1 MRPSAFTLLG
11 ALLGI
16 LLLAS
21 CTSLPFRGERLR
33 RPEDVPAAL
42 ERAERRF
49 AAGRTGEALE
59 ILRQARKVSG
69 LPIEVRGQIDVGIER
84 YADKRIEELSRPGS
98 DPGEL
103 ADLLELNL
111 PRQLA
116 VTAGVRAARMRLEE
130 GRPYKAFKLIK
141 KVDSQYPLHH
151 ERREA
156 GEILARAGL
165 ALADD
170 PWSFLGLF
178 RRRDDGIEVLEYL
191 VVNYPSEARCDE
203 AYFKLGVVYAEDG
216 LWDLARQRFE
226 DLVLNYRGSPLA
238 VQAEALI
245 PRMRLL
251 AIQSPEYDRSQLVK
265 ARVEL
270 ETWLERHAG
279 SDLEPSVRIDLA
291 DCLQRLVEGD
301 LSIARFYHRVH
312 RSFGARFHAQRALEV
327 ADRAGSERLVARAA
341 SMLERIPDV
350 ASLPRREVPVGSV
363 QIDPEER
370 LGLEGQ
376 EQEP

>member
-1 MRPSAFTLLG
+1 MRSRRFAPLG
-11 ALLGI
+11 L

-21 CTSLPFRGERLR
+21 CSSLPFGGEKPR
-33 RPEDVPAAL
+33 RPEEVPAAI
-42 ERAERRF
+42 ERAERQF
-49 AAGRTGEALE
+49 EAGRTGEALAT
-59 ILRQARKVSG
+59 LRQARAVSG
-69 LPIEVRGQIDVGIER
+69 LAVETRAQLDLKIER
-84 YADKRIEELSRPGS
+84 YADKRIQELSEPGS

-103 ADLLELNL
+103 AELLKLNL

-141 KVDSQYPLHH
+141 QVDKQYPLHH
-151 ERREA
+151 ERRAA

-170 PWSFLGLF
+170 PWNFLGLF

-191 VVNYPSEARCDE
+191 VVNYPSEERCDE

-216 LWDLARQRFE
+216 LWSLARQRFE

-251 AIQSPEYDRSQLVK
+251 AIQSPEYDRAQLVQ

-270 ETWLERHAG
+270 DTWLERHAA

-291 DCLQRLVEGD
+291 DCLRRLVESD
-301 LSIARFYHRVH
+301 LSIARFYR
-312 RSFGARFHAQRALEV
+312 RIGQSFGARFHAQRAVEE
-327 ADRAGSERLVARAA
+327 ARRSGDEALVARA
-341 SMLERIPDV
+341 STLLERIPRV
-350 ASLPRREVPVGSV
+350 AALPRREVPVGSIQV
-363 QIDPEER
+363 EAEER
-370 LGLEGQ
+370 PGLEDLQ
-376 EQEP
+376 P